1 MQGFCLAAMFLGA
14 ENKINSY
21 EKIITEDD
29 LKKFSDELQD
39 AVKQLQERME
49 E

>member
-1 MQGFCLAAMFLGA
+1 MELRKQDLPYTLV
-14 ENKINSY
+14 NLLN

-29 LKKFSDELQD
+29 LNQFSSELQD

>member
-1 MQGFCLAAMFLGA
+1 MFLGA